1 MSREYISCADTAAL
15 IRKSLKE
22 SFPGVKFSV
31 RSSTYSGGASINVGW
46 TDGPNAAQVEAVADV
61 FSGAYFDGMTDYKG
75 STYALMDG
83 KQVKFGADF
92 IFCNRSSSDAA
103 VQRAINQ
110 VCRAFAGNFA
120 EKNIPVPTV
129 AQFRSGDLRGVDLMD
144 NGSDY
149 WALDSL
155 IRRAMGKASDRLAV
169 DKSLTAGKVI
179 YLGNDGYSQVG
190 ALSPELAES

>member
-22 SFPGVKFSV
+22 SFPGIKFSV
-31 RSSTYSGGASINVGW
+31 RSSTYSGGASINVRW
-46 TDGPNAAQVEAVADV
+46 TDGPNTAQVEAVAGV
-61 FSGAYFDGMTDYKG
+61 FSGSYFDGQTDYKG
-75 STYALMDG
+75 STYALVDG
-83 KQVKFGADF
+83 KQVRFGADF

-110 VCRAFAGNFA
+110 VCRYFAGNFA

-129 AQFRSGDLRGVDLMD
+129 AQYRSGELYRAQIMD

-149 WALDSL
+149 WSLQSL
-155 IRRAMGKASDRLAV
+155 ISRAMGKASDRLAV
-169 DKSLTAGKVI
+169 AKSLTAGKVI
-179 YLGNDGYSQVG
+179 YLGNDGYSQVA
-190 ALSPELAES
+190 ALSPATLEA